1 MSSEAIY
8 LLSSLAS
15 GGFVAWYLIVRL
27 ASLATGHQVA
37 HTPPPWAALLALAAL
52 LASRRR
58 HRALRN
64 MRAHGCG
71 VGAVYPH
78 SDPVLGL
85 DWMAR
90 LGAAARTHGVLRWW
104 HALFAEVGR
113 TFWIQNFGTWNLMTD
128 EPENVKAILAT
139 QFEAWPIASL
149 RLRFGLAALGP
160 HAIFSTNGEAWQRA
174 RAVIRPS
181 FVRNQIADLECV
193 ERHVQKLL
201 ARLPTDGSVVDLQQV
216 MYNFTMD
223 TSTDFMFGYSTD
235 TLDKPTPEAL
245 EFIKSFEYSLFTA
258 AHRGRLGWI
267 AFWIPNRK
275 LDEAVKTCKRF
286 IDGYVSRA
294 VAEGKPKA
302 GSYVFMHEMISSGAS
317 PEYVRDQLL
326 AMILAGRDTTA
337 GTLSALFWTLARR
350 PDVVSRLRAEVLQ
363 RFGDDQPTWEGLK
376 DMKYLNHVLKEA
388 LRLWPP
394 VAANFR
400 AANKDVVLP
409 RGGGPDGKSPLFVPR
424 GTGCRWST
432 WSMHRRRDLYGE
444 DAEEFRPERWDTLRP
459 SWEYLPFSG
468 GPRICIGQQFAWTV
482 MSYVLA
488 RLFQTF
494 KGLEARDDRPME
506 IKLGVTT
513 SLPNGCWVGL
523 SPR

>member
-1 MSSEAIY
+1 M
-8 LLSSLAS
+8 
-15 GGFVAWYLIVRL
+15 
-27 ASLATGHQVA
+27 
-37 HTPPPWAALLALAAL
+37 
-52 LASRRR
+52 
-58 HRALRN
+58 
-64 MRAHGCG
+64 
-71 VGAVYPH
+71 
-78 SDPVLGL
+78 
-85 DWMAR
+85 
-90 LGAAARTHGVLRWW
+90 
-104 HALFAEVGR
+104 
-113 TFWIQNFGTWNLMTD
+113 
-128 EPENVKAILAT
+128 
-139 QFEAWPIASL
+139 
-149 RLRFGLAALGP
+149 
-160 HAIFSTNGEAWQRA
+160 
-174 RAVIRPS
+174 
-181 FVRNQIADLECV
+181 
-193 ERHVQKLL
+193 
-201 ARLPTDGSVVDLQQV
+201 
-216 MYNFTMD
+216 
-223 TSTDFMFGYSTD
+223 
-235 TLDKPTPEAL
+235 
-245 EFIKSFEYSLFTA
+245 
-258 AHRGRLGWI
+258 GWI

-376 DMKYLNHVLKEA
+376 DMKYLNHVLKEGMSEQPQPPFLLCGSTSQHAYTSPA

-459 SWEYLPFSG
+459 SYV
-468 GPRICIGQQFAWTV
+468 V
-482 MSYVLA
+482 ML
-488 RLFQTF
+488 TIE
-494 KGLEARDDRPME
+494 EAVKPH
-506 IKLGVTT
+506 
-513 SLPNGCWVGL
+513 
-523 SPR
+523 